1 MGDDP
6 RHFADVQS
14 VQESLKSTKR
24 PVVVIS
30 LGDDLL
36 NQEIALGTLRKPQA
50 LENAN
55 KVLLRKLDPHCVE
68 LGVLLLEAL
77 IDGI

>member
-1 MGDDP
+1 MSDDP

-14 VQESLKSTKR
+14 VQASLKSTKR
-24 PVVVIS
+24 LVVVIS

-55 KVLLRKLDPHCVE
+55 KVLFCKLDPHCVE
-68 LGVLLLEAL
+68 LGVLLLGAL

>member
-14 VQESLKSTKR
+14 VQASLKSTKR
-24 PVVVIS
+24 LVVVIS

-55 KVLLRKLDPHCVE
+55 KVLFCKLDPHCVE
-68 LGVLLLEAL
+68 LGVLLLGAL

>member
-14 VQESLKSTKR
+14 VQESLKSMKR
-24 PVVVIS
+24 LVVVIS

-55 KVLLRKLDPHCVE
+55 KVLFCKLDPHCVE
-68 LGVLLLEAL
+68 LGVLLLGAL